1 MSSKKRDELLKQ
13 LEELKTEL
21 VSLRVQKVTGGNA
34 SKLAKMWV
42 SKGSF
47 GAGAGF
53 SGCWNG
59 LDGRA
64 RALGGG
70 EMGMSGPGGRYR
82 AQRVDRRQ
90 CGFRSPMNPRARLCR
105 PRTQH
110 SCRQNV
116 VSSVVRKSIARV
128 LTVINAK
135 TRQNLRELYKGKR
148 LPLDMRAKKTRAIRR
163 RLTRHE
169 RTQTTERQH
178 KKQVHFPK
186 RQFLVKA

>member
-1 MSSKKRDELLKQ
+1 MSSSLKVRASELQSKKRDELLKQ

-34 SKLAKMWV
+34 SKLAKI
-42 SKGSF
+42 
-47 GAGAGF
+47 
-53 SGCWNG
+53 
-59 LDGRA
+59 
-64 RALGGG
+64 
-70 EMGMSGPGGRYR
+70 
-82 AQRVDRRQ
+82 
-90 CGFRSPMNPRARLCR
+90 
-105 PRTQH
+105 
-110 SCRQNV
+110 
-116 VSSVVRKSIARV
+116 SVVRKSIARV